1 MLAALVHF
9 ISSFLFLLL
18 FAQNAFSQ
26 DSLSFFK
33 QINWNLKA
41 ISVSIQGGNLQPS
54 SPKSSFFTNTYTP
67 DAYSFD
73 PNSSSFLDRNLEGSY
88 AALQLK
94 LRFTHNSSKQ
104 SDYHLG
110 FSYMQSQ
117 HELAWYSITPKDS
130 LNLDV
135 ASYRSL
141 NQYFG
146 ILTSWNYTFRRGKRI
161 EFLTGI
167 QSSILLG
174 TASKARE
181 VFYNQT
187 ENLDADSF
195 VSQTSVFSHR
205 SFGLLLGIYYGTR
218 LKITRNSS
226 LIIQLENQRS
236 RIKYDGT
243 WFNPKASN
251 LTIGLEIR
259 FSP

>member
-1 MLAALVHF
+1 MIAALGKR
-9 ISSFLFLLL
+9 ISSLLFLLL

-26 DSLSFFK
+26 DSSLFFNSK
-33 QINWNLKA
+33 NWNIKA
-41 ISVSIQGGNLQPS
+41 ISFSIQGGNLQPS
-54 SPKSSFFTNTYTP
+54 SPSASFFTKTYTP

-73 PNSSSFLDRNLEGSY
+73 PNSSSFLDRTHSGSY

-110 FSYMQSQ
+110 ISYMQSQ
-117 HELAWYSITPKDS
+117 HDLAWYSITPKDS
-130 LNLDV
+130 LNIDV
-135 ASYRSL
+135 ASYQSL

-146 ILTSWNYTFRRGKRI
+146 ILTAWNYTFRRGKRI

-187 ENLDADSF
+187 ENINADSY

-205 SFGLLLGIYYGTR
+205 SFGLMFGIYYGTR
-218 LKITRNSS
+218 LKITQNSS

-251 LTIGLEIR
+251 LTFGLEIR

>member
-1 MLAALVHF
+1 MIDANSKRIFTFLYLMLL
-9 ISSFLFLLL
+9 
-18 FAQNAFSQ
+18 AQNAFSQ
-26 DSLSFFK
+26 DSLSFFNSK
-33 QINWNLKA
+33 NWNVKA
-41 ISVSIQGGNLQPS
+41 ISISIQGGNLQPS
-54 SPKSSFFTNTYTP
+54 LPKSSFFTNTYTP

-73 PNSSSFLDRNLEGSY
+73 PNTSSFLDRNLEGSF
-88 AALQLK
+88 ATLQLK

-117 HELAWYSITPKDS
+117 HELAWYSITPKDT

-135 ASYRSL
+135 ASYESL

-146 ILTSWNYTFRRGKRI
+146 ILTAWNYTFRREKRI
-161 EFLTGI
+161 EFLTGF
-167 QSSILLG
+167 QSSLLLG

-187 ENLDADSF
+187 ENMDSN
-195 VSQTSVFSHR
+195 SSISETSVFSHR
-205 SFGLLLGIYYGTR
+205 SFGLMLGIYYGTR
-218 LKITRNSS
+218 LKITQNSS
-226 LIIQLENQRS
+226 FIIQLENQRS

-251 LTIGLEIR
+251 LTFGLEIR
-259 FSP
+259 FLP